1 VLAYPY
7 RVRRHVLAR
16 RGGAPYLP
24 DHGAGWAVH
33 AGTRLLLALAV
44 SRRRRLRLAWP
55 AWLDMLHVSH
65 ARLRA
70 VVADGSDEPQ
80 E

>member
-1 VLAYPY
+1 MLAYPY
-7 RVRRHVLAR
+7 RVQRHVLAR
-16 RGGAPYLP
+16 SGAPYLP
-24 DHGAGWAVH
+24 GHGAGWAVH
-33 AGTRLLLALAV
+33 AGSRLACLAA

-55 AWLDMLHVSH
+55 AWLDMLHFSH